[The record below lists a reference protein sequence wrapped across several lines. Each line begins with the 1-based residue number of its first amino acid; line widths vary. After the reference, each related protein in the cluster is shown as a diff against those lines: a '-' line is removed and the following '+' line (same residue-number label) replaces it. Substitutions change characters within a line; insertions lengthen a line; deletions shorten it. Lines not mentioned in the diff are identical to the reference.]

1 MTILTSGSD
10 SGSFLTI
17 PIGRGGGGG
26 GGGGGGDA
34 TPSMEPRKLEFGN
47 SGCFKSELIE
57 LILTKIE
64 QKQQT
69 TFINRYK
76 ILSTCVNNKMIFLTN
91 VGLD

>member
-10 SGSFLTI
+10 RGSFLTI
-17 PIGRGGGGG
+17 PIGR

-34 TPSMEPRKLEFGN
+34 TPSMEPRKLEFVN

-57 LILTKIE
+57 FILTNIE

-76 ILSTCVNNKMIFLTN
+76 ILSTCVNNKMIFFTN